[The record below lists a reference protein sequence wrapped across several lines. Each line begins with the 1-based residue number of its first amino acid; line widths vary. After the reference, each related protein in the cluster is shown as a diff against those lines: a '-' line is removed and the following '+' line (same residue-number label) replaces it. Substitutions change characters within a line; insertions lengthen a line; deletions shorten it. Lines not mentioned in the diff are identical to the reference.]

1 MAKTHLK
8 LHSTTH
14 HNHANKVPPFQYHP
28 EIKVYRFL
36 VKGVVPY
43 VLVCSRKDYGQ
54 DARWGELS
62 HNSVQFEHCT
72 VFSLN
77 KLGDILKLP
86 GSDIVI

>member
-43 VLVCSRKDYGQ
+43 VLDLCVPGRIMDRMPVII
-54 DARWGELS
+54 AR
-62 HNSVQFEHCT
+62 V
-72 VFSLN
+72 
-77 KLGDILKLP
+77 
-86 GSDIVI
+86 